1 MNIILLILFALPLA
15 VIVVAI
21 ALQRLLRCP
30 ILVAS
35 IIFAIFLIVAVVLN
49 NLNILV
55 LAIIYSILAYLAAV
69 LSCIFCKIL
78 RNNPELI
85 SCSNCCRSDNREN
98 NNSECND
105 ITLLNS
111 NITVD
116 DINSSNN
123 INTVAFNNN
132 DSSLSCS
139 RCGCENSSNTYVAN
153 TRIIPNRNSMG
164 RSGSFSGCYRRR

>member
-15 VIVVAI
+15 VIIISI

-35 IIFAIFLIVAVVLN
+35 IIFAVFLIVAVVLN

-55 LAIIYSILAYLAAV
+55 LAIIYSILAYIAAV
-69 LSCIFCKIL
+69 LSCVFCKIL

-85 SCSNCCRSDNREN
+85 SCSNCCRSCDRDDN
-98 NNSECND
+98 SGCND

-153 TRIIPNRNSMG
+153 ARIIPNRNTMG